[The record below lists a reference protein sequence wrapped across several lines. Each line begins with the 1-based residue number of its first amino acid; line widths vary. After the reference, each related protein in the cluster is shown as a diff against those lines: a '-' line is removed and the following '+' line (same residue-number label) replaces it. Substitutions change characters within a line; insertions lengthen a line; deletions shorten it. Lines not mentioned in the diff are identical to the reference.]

1 MINRFGPTLKRIV
14 ILASAL
20 TLVTQLALAYIGLTY
35 MDAIDKS
42 LHEKRTQDMLYQF
55 QQNVLVQLNNI
66 DNLML
71 LLQTPEFSDYYKN
84 LMRLRSDGVAEL
96 GMRELQQKFDTLDLP
111 PDSVQAVYFL
121 GQSFVQR
128 SMVQRIGSGF
138 VDLPRLDQ
146 DRLHYSKL
154 DRLILPD
161 REQLTRYTPEDFAG
175 AFRTGNPMLEKSDV
189 KQLQSFMAALT
200 GRLVFSNGNEN
211 GVLTIIVLS
220 DDFFRQAIPAQSP
233 EGTYFSVLGKDK
245 RLLWTTA
252 PSNPLT
258 EPASGAAGKGADA
271 IGAAENGAGKGA
283 DATDADA
290 TRATAATNAARNPAA
305 SAATNPAAPGLADDP
320 SYNNAVR
327 QLSPFNLSIVYTDKG
342 GAAGAVRGERLYQ
355 VAVLSLVTLLITVLF
370 GCLYL
375 KQVFKPFRMISKQIK
390 SFSLSSDWLLRSLP
404 DDLIKKGFHAVSMRN
419 KIILALIVAVGVP
432 AVADGVLYAWLS
444 KHDIRREMQTSV
456 DVTGRFSA
464 VSIHN
469 RLQFTETILKEISAS
484 RQLQDYVTNDY
495 TTPLMM
501 GGLPT
506 NLLMF
511 PGLNDISYFVLL
523 DDSGNCIYSSIFSN
537 NKSAF
542 NTDTDYLED
551 RDDPYWITNY
561 KNVFNPLSTAL
572 VKRLEGSG
580 ANGEAT
586 YLLMVPKQS
595 IFENLDSGLIN
606 TSYAISDAKGH
617 TIYESDAN
625 AALGDAGRYFY
636 ASGIPN
642 TDWKLKIG
650 FVFGDVLEKNR
661 EYQEQFLLFT
671 SIVLLLAIAVAV
683 AIAIQLV
690 KPIHRLKET
699 MLRVGEGDLSLRLED
714 VDNTEIG
721 GIVRSYNRMIDQLD
735 RVMREENELI
745 AMKTRAELDMLQA
758 QINPH
763 FLYNTLEVI
772 NMRSMKTGNLE
783 VSAIVGALADLFR
796 YSIAKGSDIVELHKE
811 LTHVAN
817 YVTIQ
822 QIRFGHSFEAAYEV
836 PDELRNLPIVRFV
849 LQPIIE
855 NAIKHGFEGW
865 EEGGLI
871 VISASAAGGLLQVRI
886 ADNGVGMDKETL
898 ALVRADMEREDGK
911 AHGGEN
917 GIGLRNVYRRLKL
930 TYREGTSMTI
940 ASAEMRGTTVTLT
953 VPLLTL

>member
-1 MINRFGPTLKRIV
+1 MINRFGPTLRRIV
-14 ILASAL
+14 ILAAAL

-42 LHEKRTQDMLYQF
+42 LHEKRSQDMLYQF

-84 LMRLRSDGVAEL
+84 LMRLRADDVAAL
-96 GMRELQQKFDTLDLP
+96 GAKELQAKFDTLDLS

-128 SMVQRIGSGF
+128 SMAQQIASSTF
-138 VDLPRLDQ
+138 ADLPRLDQ
-146 DRLHYSKL
+146 DRLHYAKL
-154 DRLILPD
+154 DKLILPD
-161 REQLTRYTPEDFAG
+161 REQLTRYTQADFER
-175 AFRTGNPMLEKSDV
+175 AFRTGNPMLEKADI
-189 KQLQSFMAALT
+189 KQLKAFMAALQD
-200 GRLVFSNGNEN
+200 RLVFSNGNEN

-220 DDFFRQAIPAQSP
+220 DRFFQQAIPEKSP
-233 EGTYFSVLGKDK
+233 EGTYFSVVGKDK

-252 PSNPLT
+252 PSNPLSDP
-258 EPASGAAGKGADA
+258 ENAVAAGPETEAQA
-271 IGAAENGAGKGA
+271 QNVV
-283 DATDADA
+283 
-290 TRATAATNAARNPAA
+290 P
-305 SAATNPAAPGLADDP
+305 
-320 SYNNAVR
+320 YNNAIQ
-327 QLSPFNLSIVYTDKG
+327 QLAPFNLSIVYTDKDG
-342 GAAGAVRGERLYQ
+342 ESGAFSGERVYQ
-355 VAVLSLVTLLITVLF
+355 VAILSLFTLLVTVLF
-370 GCLYL
+370 SYVYL

-390 SFSLSSDWLLRSLP
+390 NFSLSNDWLLRTLP

-419 KIILALIVAVGVP
+419 KIILALIVAVGLP
-432 AVADGVLYAWLS
+432 AVSDGVLYAWLS
-444 KHDIRREMQTSV
+444 QHDIKREMEASV

-484 RQLQDYVTNDY
+484 RQLQDYVTNNY
-495 TTPLMM
+495 TTPLLT
-501 GGLPT
+501 GGLSPS
-506 NLLMF
+506 LLMY

-523 DDSGNCIYSSIFSN
+523 DENGNCIYSSIFSN

-542 NTDTDYLED
+542 NTDTDYLTD

-561 KNVFNPLSTAL
+561 KNVFNPMSTAL
-572 VKRLEGSG
+572 VKRLEGPG
-580 ANGEAT
+580 VNGEAT

-595 IFENLDSGLIN
+595 IFESIDSGLIN
-606 TSYAISDAKGH
+606 TSYAISDAQGR
-617 TIYESDAN
+617 TIYESRAN
-625 AALGDAGRYFY
+625 GAGDDTGRYAY

-642 TDWKLKIG
+642 TDWKLSIG
-650 FVFGDVLEKNR
+650 FVFNDVLEKNR
-661 EYQEQFLLFT
+661 EYQQQFMLFT
-671 SIVLLLAIAVAV
+671 SIVLLLSVAV
-683 AIAIQLV
+683 AIAIAVQLV

-735 RVMREENELI
+735 RVISEENDLI

-772 NMRSMKTGNLE
+772 NMRSMKSGNLE

-796 YSIAKGSDIVELHKE
+796 YSIAKGSGIVELEKE
-811 LTHVAN
+811 LAHVAN

-822 QIRFGHSFEAAYEV
+822 QIRFGHSFEVHYDV
-836 PDELRNLPIVRFV
+836 PEELRGMSIVRFV

-855 NAIKHGFEGW
+855 NAIKHAFEGW
-865 EEGGLI
+865 EEGGRI
-871 VISASAAGGLLQVRI
+871 VISAAAADGMLKVRI
-886 ADNGVGMDKETL
+886 ADNGIGMDKETL
-898 ALVRADMEREDGK
+898 AHVRTDMEREYGK
-911 AHGGEN
+911 AQSEEN
-917 GIGLRNVYRRLKL
+917 GIGLRNVYQRLKL
-930 TYREGTSMTI
+930 IYKEGTSMTI
-940 ASAEMRGTTVTLT
+940 ESAEMRGTAVTLT
-953 VPLLTL
+953 VPLHNP

>member
-55 QQNVLVQLNNI
+55 RQNVLVQLNNI

-84 LMRLRSDGVAEL
+84 LMRLRSDSVAEL

-175 AFRTGNPMLEKSDV
+175 AFRTANPMLEKSDV
-189 KQLQSFMAALT
+189 KQLQTFMAALT

-252 PSNPLT
+252 PSNPLPV
-258 EPASGAAGKGADA
+258 PASAAAGTGA
-271 IGAAENGAGKGA
+271 
-283 DATDADA
+283 
-290 TRATAATNAARNPAA
+290 AATNAAAD
-305 SAATNPAAPGLADDP
+305 AATNPGASGPADDP

-327 QLSPFNLSIVYTDKG
+327 QLSPFNLSIVYTDRG
-342 GAAGAVRGERLYQ
+342 GSAGAVRGERLYQ
-355 VAVLSLVTLLITVLF
+355 VAALSLVTLLITVLF

-606 TSYAISDAKGH
+606 TSYAITDAKGR

-625 AALGDAGRYFY
+625 AAFGDAGRYFY

-796 YSIAKGSDIVELHKE
+796 YSIAKGSDIVELDKE

-871 VISASAAGGLLQVRI
+871 VISASASGGLLQVRI

-898 ALVRADMEREDGK
+898 AIVRADMEREDGK

-930 TYREGTSMTI
+930 TYREGMSMTI
-940 ASAEMRGTTVTLT
+940 ASAEMRGTSVTLT